1 MPDAGRQILR
11 KKWSSKSCSA
21 RPSRNMSQQK
31 QSEHAGKGTKKKELK
46 RNPKTKKKRVEMKM
60 KRNKEGRPK
69 QNWSL
74 TR

>member
-1 MPDAGRQILR
+1 MHLKKNVKEKGIEKKPRG
-11 KKWSSKSCSA
+11 KKW
-21 RPSRNMSQQK
+21 
-31 QSEHAGKGTKKKELK
+31 
-46 RNPKTKKKRVEMKM
+46 VEMKM

>member
-1 MPDAGRQILR
+1 MLEGKYEKNRVPKIVKLTL
-11 KKWSSKSCSA
+11 
-21 RPSRNMSQQK
+21 SRNMSKQK
-31 QSEHAGKGTKKKELK
+31 QSENDGKRTQKMQKKNELK
-46 RNPKTKKKRVEMKM
+46 RNPKRKKRVEMKM

>member
-31 QSEHAGKGTKKKELK
+31 QSEHAGKGTKKKIEK
-46 RNPKTKKKRVEMKM
+46 KPKNKKKT
-60 KRNKEGRPK
+60 G
-69 QNWSL
+69 
-74 TR
+74 